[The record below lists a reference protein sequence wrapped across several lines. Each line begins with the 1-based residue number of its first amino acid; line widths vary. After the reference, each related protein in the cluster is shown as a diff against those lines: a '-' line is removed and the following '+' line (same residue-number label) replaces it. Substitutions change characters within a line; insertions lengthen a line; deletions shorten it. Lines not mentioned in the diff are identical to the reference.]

1 MFEFILKYFKKDAE
15 SMLHGG
21 FKLRHF
27 YDAEHRN
34 VRNSW
39 Y

>member
-1 MFEFILKYFKKDAE
+1 MLKFLLRLFKKDAE
-15 SMLHGG
+15 SMLNGG
-21 FKLRHF
+21 LKSRHF

-34 VRNSW
+34 VQSNW